1 MTQIDLKKRSQSE
14 RLLIA
19 YSLLSSVWHDI
30 IQGDVDDSILQTA
43 VYCQT
48 DINRIIWKLN
58 AIRNKESDK

>member
-1 MTQIDLKKRSQSE
+1 MNQIDLKKRSQGE
-14 RLLIA
+14 RMLIV

-30 IQGDVDDSILQTA
+30 MQGDVDDSIMQTA